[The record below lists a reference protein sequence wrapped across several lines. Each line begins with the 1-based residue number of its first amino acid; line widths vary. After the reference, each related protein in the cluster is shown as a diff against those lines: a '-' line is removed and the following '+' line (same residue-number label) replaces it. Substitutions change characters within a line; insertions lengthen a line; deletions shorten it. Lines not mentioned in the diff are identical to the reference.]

1 MKSSERLTGKEINR
15 RDFLWLMGCAG
26 TTAMTMPLSG
36 CLSTDPVTGER
47 SFVLMSEQQ
56 EIAIDKQQSPHQ
68 FSSDYGINQNKAL
81 NRYVNSVGERIAQ
94 ISHRPNMPYTFQV
107 VNATYV
113 NAYAFPGGSIAAT
126 RGILLEM
133 ENEAELA
140 ALIGHE
146 VGHITARHTAERATR
161 SQLVGALASA
171 ATVITAQSGYG
182 QYSDIVNSLG
192 GMGAGALLSS
202 YSRDN
207 EREADELG
215 VEYMVKSG
223 QNPQGMIGLMEMLN
237 SMKQHEP
244 SVIEQMFSSHPMSSE
259 RYQTA
264 VEQVNRKYGADR
276 DMPLNKERY
285 MDNIAEL
292 RSIKSSIKALQ
303 NAEKEMQQSNF
314 SVAEALYDK
323 ALKGAPDD
331 YCGLV
336 MSAKCQLTQNKF
348 APANRLLERAKSSY
362 PEEAQ
367 AVHLSGVTK
376 LQLGK
381 NERAYEEF
389 RQYEQKMP
397 GNPNSVFF
405 QGLSLERMQEKDR
418 AANEYKRFLQQVN
431 QGEQAK
437 YAYSR
442 LTDWGYIKPQGA
454 TG

>member
-1 MKSSERLTGKEINR
+1 MKSSKRFSGKEINR
-15 RDFLWLMGCAG
+15 RDFLWLIGCAG
-26 TTAMTMPLSG
+26 TTAMTMPLTG

-47 SFVLMSEQQ
+47 GFVLMSEQQ

-68 FSSDYGINQNKAL
+68 FSSDYGINQNSAL
-81 NRYVNSVGERIAQ
+81 NQYVSMVGQQIAE
-94 ISHRPNMPYTFQV
+94 ISHRPQMPYSFQV

-146 VGHITARHTAERATR
+146 VGHVTARHTAERATR

-182 QYSDIVNSLG
+182 QYSNIVNSLG

-207 EREADELG
+207 EREADQLG
-215 VEYMVKSG
+215 VEYMVRSG

-237 SMKQHEP
+237 GTKQREP
-244 SVIEQMFSSHPMSSE
+244 NIIEQMFSSHPMSSE

-264 VEQVNRKYGADR
+264 VDQVNGQYGSNKTR
-276 DMPLNKERY
+276 PLNRERY
-285 MDNIAEL
+285 MDNTEQL
-292 RSIKSSIKALQ
+292 RKIKSSIKELQ
-303 NAEKEMQQSNF
+303 TAENEMRQSNF
-314 SVAEALYDK
+314 SAAESLFDS
-323 ALKGAPDD
+323 ALKRAPDD

-336 MSAKCQLTQNKF
+336 MSAKCQLSQNKF
-348 APANRLLERAKSSY
+348 APANRLLEKAKSSY

-376 LQLGK
+376 LQIGQ
-381 NERAYEEF
+381 NESAYNEF

-397 GNPNSVFF
+397 GNPNSIFF

-418 AANEYKRFLQQVN
+418 SANEYKRFLQKVN

-437 YAYSR
+437 YAYTK
-442 LTDWGYIKPQGA
+442 LTEWGYVKPQGA
-454 TG
+454 QG